1 MSTPFDSTVSVA
13 SADPFVPRALL
24 AGLRRV
30 GARPVPCE
38 SGREVERAGSLVFS
52 AGSPFGTAAHLLE
65 RRGLKHALRARILEG
80 RPTLAIGTA
89 MQLFAMASEESPGA
103 VGLEILKITI
113 RRFRGD
119 LVVPHLG
126 WNIVVPEFD
135 TELLKESH
143 TYFSNAYCME
153 RAPKDWSVAWSEY
166 GGPFVA
172 AIQRGSVL
180 ACQFHPELLGKS
192 GLEPIRNWLEQ
203 ERMAC

>member
-1 MSTPFDSTVSVA
+1 MSTPFDSTVSVVN
-13 SADPFVPRALL
+13 ADPFVPRALF

-38 SGREVERAGSLVFS
+38 SGRGVEQARSLVLS
-52 AGSPFGTAAHLLE
+52 AGCSFGSAAHLFE
-65 RRGLKHALRARILEG
+65 SRGLKHALRARILEG

-103 VGLEILKITI
+103 AGLDIFETTI

-119 LVVPHLG
+119 LAVPHLG

-143 TYFSNAYCME
+143 TYFSNAYRME
-153 RAPKDWSVAWSEY
+153 RAPKHWSAAWCEY

-172 AIQRGSVL
+172 AIERGSVL
-180 ACQFHPELLGKS
+180 ACQFHPELSGRS
-192 GLEPIRNWLEQ
+192 GLELIRNWLEK
-203 ERMAC
+203 ERVAC